1 MFSCTHLWGWVRFW
15 TIAGELE
22 VRGTKLI
29 YFPRLY
35 TDCKYIL
42 SQMRHG
48 VDKYISPEYIHIL
61 WPQSVPNNIWLPL
74 TLSLPVYWHTNIFLV
89 GGGRIGTTSG
99 RKLRRGPEM
108 ELRRVGR
115 GQWRC
120 PQYNFPIV
128 RQLYFIFAFRIS
140 VFCASYFHL
149 TQTFQSWSRITLCFQ
164 ILKSLSQLYT
174 R

>member
-99 RKLRRGPEM
+99 RKLRRGPEIYLDISWIYHGYINTNYKIFLY
-108 ELRRVGR
+108 EDHLGWIYL
-115 GQWRC
+115 GQ
-120 PQYNFPIV
+120 IMD
-128 RQLYFIFAFRIS
+128 IS
-140 VFCASYFHL
+140 
-149 TQTFQSWSRITLCFQ
+149 I
-164 ILKSLSQLYT
+164 
-174 R
+174 